1 MPRVLVVGGGVAG
14 ATAALKA
21 ARLGH
26 SVTLV
31 TKRALDES
39 ATRYAQGGVA
49 AVTDPADSVADH
61 VEDTMRASAHAASR
75 DAVHVLCTSGPDR
88 IADLRRYGMRFDT
101 DRAGAPAL
109 AREGGHSARRILHAG
124 GDATGRVLVASLVE
138 RLRASPVMVVQDTS
152 LVDLLRDPLSG
163 RVRGAELLGPAGRVL
178 VEADA
183 VVLATGGVGRL
194 YRHTTNPEVAT
205 GDGVAAALRC
215 GAEVRDLEFV
225 QFHPTALAVPGTPL
239 VSEAVRGEGAVLL
252 DESGRRFMITEHP
265 DAELAPRDVVARG
278 IARAMAE
285 QGGRPVR
292 LDATR
297 IPDLEARF
305 PTVTAS
311 VRAGGYDWTRE
322 PVPVTPAA
330 HYSMGGI
337 RTDLD
342 GRTSVSGLFAV
353 GECASTGVH
362 GANRLASNSLLEG
375 LVFGHRVAHVV
386 GEDDRGGSRPGPV
399 VSSRGPIVPAP
410 PHVAAV
416 PVTPAAATVLRERVA
431 DIMWDGVGLSRNET
445 GLTVAIAELEDLAD
459 RVGTVPHP
467 ADGVSALE
475 ARNLLLLG
483 GRTARAALA
492 RTESLGAHHRTDDP
506 AGTRPASAPLPEL
519 VIDSRGV

>member
-1 MPRVLVVGGGVAG
+1 MARVLVVGGGVAG
-14 ATAALKA
+14 ATAALES

-26 SVTLV
+26 QVTLV
-31 TKRALDES
+31 TKRALSDS
-39 ATRYAQGGVA
+39 ATRYAQGGIA
-49 AVTDPADSVADH
+49 AVTDPTDSVAAH

-75 DAVHVLCTSGPDR
+75 EAVQVLCASGPDR
-88 IADLRRYGMRFDT
+88 IADLHGGGMRFDA
-101 DRAGAPAL
+101 DPAGGPAL
-109 AREGGHSARRILHAG
+109 GREGGHTARRILHAG
-124 GDATGRVLVASLVE
+124 GDATGRILMAALIE
-138 RLRASPVMVVQDTS
+138 RLRASRVAVVENTA

-163 RVRGAELLGPAGRVL
+163 RVRGVELLGPADRVL

-183 VVLATGGVGRL
+183 VVLATGGAGRL

-252 DESGRRFMITEHP
+252 DEGGQRFMLAEHP
-265 DAELAPRDVVARG
+265 DAELAPRDVVARS

-285 QGGRPVR
+285 QGGRPVL
-292 LDATR
+292 LDATE
-297 IPDLEARF
+297 IADLETRF
-305 PTVTAS
+305 PSVTAS
-311 VRAGGYDWTRE
+311 VRAAGFDWTRT
-322 PVPVTPAA
+322 PVRVTPAA

-342 GRTSVSGLFAV
+342 GRTSVPGLFAV

-386 GEDDRGGSRPGPV
+386 GEEGGAGSWPGPADR
-399 VSSRGPIVPAP
+399 SYASDESPVPT
-410 PHVAAV
+410 V
-416 PVTPAAATVLRERVA
+416 PLTAAAAGELRERIA
-431 DIMWDGVGLSRNET
+431 DIMWERVGLSRDAT
-445 GLTVAIAELEDLAD
+445 GLTAAIAELGTLAA

-467 ADGVSALE
+467 LDDVAAIE
-475 ARNLLLLG
+475 TRNLLLLG
-483 GRTARAALA
+483 IRTAQAALS
-492 RTESLGAHHRTDDP
+492 RTESLGAHHRADAPDGGRTHPAPRRELATDP
-506 AGTRPASAPLPEL
+506 
-519 VIDSRGV
+519 RGV